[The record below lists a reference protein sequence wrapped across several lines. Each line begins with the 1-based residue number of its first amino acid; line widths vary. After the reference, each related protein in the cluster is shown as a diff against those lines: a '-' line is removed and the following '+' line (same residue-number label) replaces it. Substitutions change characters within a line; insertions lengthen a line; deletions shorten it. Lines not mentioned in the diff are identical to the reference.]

1 MKRRMILNIMKED
14 TGKHHRDMEEDKK
27 KEKGKL
33 CIKQAKHIY
42 GL

>member
-1 MKRRMILNIMKED
+1 MKED

-33 CIKQAKHIY
+33 CIKQAITTKNQRTKQ
-42 GL
+42 